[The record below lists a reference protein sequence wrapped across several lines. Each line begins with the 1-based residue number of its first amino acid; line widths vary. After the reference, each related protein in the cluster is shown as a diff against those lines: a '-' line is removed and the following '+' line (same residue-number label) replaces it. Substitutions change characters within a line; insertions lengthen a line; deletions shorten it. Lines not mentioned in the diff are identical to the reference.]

1 MRERT
6 HLQDP
11 SASDGGVDAFDPA
24 LARFF
29 LAMGAVGEVSR
40 AAQLAGVAES
50 TAWAWLDQVPR
61 PTWLTRRTEAAT
73 RMFDLA
79 CEALA
84 QTQRVLRGEVDEAG
98 EPTVKV
104 GLRELVMVAE
114 RFFAAAL
121 KLDREVGT
129 DADPELSIDL
139 GAWAQAADR
148 LGRTPAPSGATG
160 GPLE

>member
-1 MRERT
+1 MRET
-6 HLQDP
+6 TPALPSNPTDADP
-11 SASDGGVDAFDPA
+11 AGCDPA

-29 LAMGAVGEVSR
+29 LALGAVGEVSR
-40 AAQLAGVAES
+40 AAQLAGVDDEA
-50 TAWAWLDQVPR
+50 AWAWLDQVPR
-61 PTWLTRRTEAAT
+61 PAWLTRRTEAAT

-84 QTQRVLRGEVDEAG
+84 QTQRVLRGETDESG

-129 DADPELSIDL
+129 DADPELSLDL

-148 LGRTPAPSGATG
+148 LGRAPTPSRTSGGAG
-160 GPLE
+160 Q

>member
-1 MRERT
+1 MPERVKTPAESRPRRGRE
-6 HLQDP
+6 
-11 SASDGGVDAFDPA
+11 AFDPSV
-24 LARFF
+24 ARFF
-29 LAMGAVGEVSR
+29 LALGAVGEVSR
-40 AAQLAGVAES
+40 AAQLAGVDED
-50 TAWAWLDQVPR
+50 TAWGWLDQIPR
-61 PTWLTRRTEAAT
+61 PAWLTRRAEAAT

-84 QTQRVLRGEVDEAG
+84 QTQRVLRGETDECG

-148 LGRTPAPSGATG
+148 LGRAPAPSGAAG
-160 GPLE
+160 GSVE

>member
-1 MRERT
+1 MPDRAKGTQGSRTRAER
-6 HLQDP
+6 
-11 SASDGGVDAFDPA
+11 AGFDPA
-24 LARFF
+24 VARFF
-29 LAMGAVGEVSR
+29 LALGAVGEVGR
-40 AAQLAGVAES
+40 AAQLAGVDEAV
-50 TAWAWLDQVPR
+50 AWGWLDEMPR
-61 PTWLTRRTEAAT
+61 PAWLTRRAEAAT

-84 QTQRVLRGEVDEAG
+84 QTQRVLRGEVDDSG

-148 LGRTPAPSGATG
+148 VGRTPASSGAVG
-160 GPLE
+160 GPVE